1 MIKSDVGH
9 DFDLDNVV
17 DNVHRDVDDSY
28 DEEEDDDMYIMM
40 KCLCVCL
47 FVTKNDH
54 FLLGVHNHRAST
66 SPSLI

>member
-28 DEEEDDDMYIMM
+28 DEEEDDDIYIMM
-40 KCLCVCL
+40 KCLFVCHE
-47 FVTKNDH
+47 K
-54 FLLGVHNHRAST
+54 
-66 SPSLI
+66 

>member
-28 DEEEDDDMYIMM
+28 DDEDDIYIMM
-40 KCLCVCL
+40 QCLCVCHE
-47 FVTKNDH
+47 K
-54 FLLGVHNHRAST
+54 
-66 SPSLI
+66 

>member
-28 DEEEDDDMYIMM
+28 DEEEEDDDIYIMM

-47 FVTKNDH
+47 
-54 FLLGVHNHRAST
+54 
-66 SPSLI
+66 